1 MVRRVVRGMAADD
14 QDLPGIATAEETG
27 AMNNGRATRLIHSVC
42 YVRLAVSEPNAG
54 ARFVSNIFGLQIVAD
69 QDGEIAFR
77 SDDRF
82 RTVSLVKNSADS
94 ASVGFEVWDETALE
108 EIGRRLRELG
118 FAVREAT
125 KSECQRRY
133 VQSALLAEDASKNRI
148 DLVVRP
154 ARSGRRY
161 LPPRDAGI
169 AQFHGVGLR
178 TTDHVRDIGFWRAL
192 GAEVSDWVGDIAYL
206 RIDGLHHRVAL
217 YPSQRNGLLYAAF
230 EVEALDQIMQNSY
243 FMQENQVKIIQG
255 PGREAASRQMF
266 LHVEGP
272 DGLIFSYVNGMTDLD
287 GKPRLARQ
295 FPLSAASLCDWGSES
310 KDVPE
315 LRAPGG

>member
-1 MVRRVVRGMAADD
+1 M
-14 QDLPGIATAEETG
+14 T
-27 AMNNGRATRLIHSVC
+27 NGRTTPLITSVC
-42 YVRLAVSEPNAG
+42 YVRLAVSEPSAS
-54 ARFVSNIFGLQIVAD
+54 ARFVSDIFGLQRVAD
-69 QDGEIAFR
+69 HDGEISFR

-82 RTVSLVKNSADS
+82 RTVSLGQSSTDG
-94 ASVGFEVWDETALE
+94 ASVGIEVWDDTALA
-108 EIGRRLRELG
+108 EIGRRLRELD
-118 FAVREAT
+118 FTVKEAST
-125 KSECQRRY
+125 SECKRRY
-133 VQSALLAEDASKNRI
+133 VQSAVLTEDGSGNAV

-154 ARSGRRY
+154 TRSGRRY
-161 LPPRDAGI
+161 FPPRDAGI
-169 AQFHGVGLR
+169 VEFHGVGLR
-178 TTDHVRDIGFWRAL
+178 TTDQARDLLFWRAL

-217 YPSQRNGLLYAAF
+217 YPSKRNGLLYAAF
-230 EVEALDQIMQNSY
+230 AVEALDQIMQNSY
-243 FMQENQVKIIQG
+243 FMQESQIKIVQG

-272 DGLIFSYVNGMTDLD
+272 DGLIFSYVNGMAEFD

-295 FPLSAASLCDWGSES
+295 FPLAAASLCDWGSES